1 MRKRLTL
8 LSPAYLKTY
17 TQTCN
22 INCLEVFRRLR
33 SKDAFSAEDFTY
45 YLLASSLYSSK
56 IEGNTLDVN
65 SFFRHRKIPSAKTKK
80 EVREIEDLVKAYEF
94 AADNILT
101 KAHFLH
107 AHKILS
113 HTLLAEKERG
123 VLRKHPVGVYDS
135 KTMRPVY
142 LAVEPEQVNTEL
154 SKLFSDITLLLQ
166 RTLSYRETFYYASM
180 IHLWTAKIH
189 PFGDGNGRAARLLE
203 KWFLVA
209 KLGRPAWGVISE
221 KYYWDHRPD
230 YYKNI
235 ALGYHYYALHWE
247 RCLPFLLMLPQ
258 ALHESL

>member
-1 MRKRLTL
+1 MGKRLAL
-8 LSPAYLKTY
+8 LSPAYLNAY
-17 TQTCN
+17 TQACN
-22 INCLEVFRRLR
+22 INWLDVFRRLR
-33 SKDAFSAEDFTY
+33 GKDVFSTDDFIY

-65 SFFRHRKIPSAKTKK
+65 SFFRNRKKPSAKTKK
-80 EVREIEDLVKAYEF
+80 EVREIEYLVKAYEF
-94 AADNILT
+94 AANNILT
-101 KAHFLH
+101 KANFLN

-123 VLRKHPVGVYDS
+123 TVRKHPVGVYDS

-142 LAVEPEQVNTEL
+142 LAVEPERVNTEL
-154 SKLFSDITLLLQ
+154 SSLFSDIALLLQ

-180 IHLWTAKIH
+180 IHLWIAKIH

-203 KWFLVA
+203 KWFLA
-209 KLGRPAWGVISE
+209 TKLGLPAWAIISE

-235 ALGYHYYALHWE
+235 ALGYNYYALHWE